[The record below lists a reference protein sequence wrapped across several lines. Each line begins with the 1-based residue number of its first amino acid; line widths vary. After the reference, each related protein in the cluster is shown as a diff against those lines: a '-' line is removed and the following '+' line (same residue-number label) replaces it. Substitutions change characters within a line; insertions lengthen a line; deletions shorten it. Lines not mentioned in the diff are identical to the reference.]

1 MKKGQIYI
9 CFKEACEICG
19 LPATG
24 HSRETLRALGCE
36 VRFSVATLRYDIR
49 RIRTIM
55 ERMEER
61 GVTT

>member
-24 HSRETLRALGCE
+24 HSRKTLRALGCE
-36 VRFSVATLRYDIR
+36 VRFSTATLRYDIR
-49 RIRTIM
+49 RIGTIM